1 MKTLKLMLIAT
12 LLMVMGCTK
21 DLDEIN
27 KNPNAPES
35 IEDPGYLLAHL
46 IRSSANANLKNSFSR
61 GSVAA
66 DQLASSYASNFS
78 NWTRSDAAGYF
89 NWSFYAHIRDL
100 NEVIDLSEEK
110 GYHNYKGIALV
121 LRSWLFQ
128 NLTDLYGP
136 IPFREAASVKYS
148 DITTPAYE
156 SQEAVYAGLL
166 ADLEAAIS
174 LLGTS
179 DESVTGDI
187 LYNGDTQN
195 WKKFGS
201 GLMLRLLMRQSN
213 KVDPAA
219 QLQKIISDPA
229 RYPLF
234 TSHSDQAALQ
244 YLADTRANEAPF
256 YRNSNSDYGIS
267 YRASNTLVDYLKSLN
282 DPRLS
287 VFALPASLE
296 GVGYAGAKNGTGD
309 WDNPA
314 KYSPPGML
322 WAPLQYNPL
331 ASPVA
336 AQSILLSYSEVQFIL
351 AEAAEK
357 GYIQGGSSRAAEH
370 YLNGIKTQ
378 FTYYSGRIPANYNFP
393 KAADVIADASYYEQ
407 PAVSYTGTQQ
417 EKLEKIWLQKWL
429 CLYLT
434 GFEAW
439 SEWRRT
445 GFPHIVAGP
454 ISPGYVPQRVLY
466 PADEMRLNEPNYENA
481 VQMLGGDE
489 LSTKVWWAK

>member
-12 LLMVMGCTK
+12 LLLVIGCTK
-21 DLDEIN
+21 DLEEIN

-35 IEDPGYLLAHL
+35 IEDPGFLLAHI
-46 IRSSANANLKNSFSR
+46 IRSSANANLRNSFSR

-66 DQLASSYASNFS
+66 DQLASAYASNFS
-78 NWTRSDAAGYF
+78 NWTRSEAESYY
-89 NWSFYAHIRDL
+89 NWSFYSYIRDL
-100 NEVIDLSEEK
+100 NEIIALSEEK
-110 GYHNYKGIALV
+110 GYNNYKGIALV

-148 DITTPAYE
+148 NITTPVYE

-166 ADLEAAIS
+166 ADLETAVS

-179 DESVTGDI
+179 SESVNGDI
-187 LYNGDTQN
+187 LYSGDIQN
-195 WKKFGS
+195 WKKFSS

-213 KVDPAA
+213 RVNPTA
-219 QLQKIISDPA
+219 QMERIISDPV

-267 YRASNTLVDYLKSLN
+267 YRASNTLVNYLQSLN
-282 DPRLS
+282 DPRLY
-287 VFALPASLE
+287 VFALPASLAD
-296 GVGYAGAKNGTGD
+296 VGYAGAINGTGD

-357 GYIQGGSSRAAEH
+357 GFLQGGSSRAAEH
-370 YLNGIKTQ
+370 YLNGIKMQ
-378 FTYYSGRIPANYNFP
+378 FTYYSSRIPANYDFP
-393 KAADVIADASYYEQ
+393 KAADVDADAAYYEQ
-407 PAVSYTGTQQ
+407 AAVSYTGTKQQ
-417 EKLEKIWLQKWL
+417 KIEKIWLQKWL
-429 CLYLT
+429 SLYLV

-439 SEWRRT
+439 SEWKRT

-454 ISPGYVPQRVLY
+454 VSPGHIPQRVLY
-466 PADEMRLNEPNYENA
+466 PADEMRLNEQNYKNA
-481 VQMLGGDE
+481 VQLLGSDE